1 MSNPT
6 VVFDP
11 YASADLRDIVQT
23 MVDNYN
29 VAITGQAEWYPVAFF
44 LREEN
49 GEVLGGLLGNIWAA
63 WLHVQNACRGRTC
76 ARAWLWQG
84 TH

>member
-29 VAITGQAEWYPVAFF
+29 VAITGQAEWYPVASFLVNRSFF
-44 LREEN
+44 CVAIYGTSGGCVLEVSSVSASPLRT
-49 GEVLGGLLGNIWAA
+49 VD
-63 WLHVQNACRGRTC
+63 R
-76 ARAWLWQG
+76 
-84 TH
+84 

>member
-11 YASADLRDIVQT
+11 YAAAGHRDIVQAI
-23 MVDNYN
+23 VDNYN
-29 VAITGQAEWYPVAFF
+29 IASSGQAEWYPVAFF

-49 GEVLGGLLGNIWAA
+49 GEILGGLLGDIWAA
-63 WLHVQNACRGRTC
+63 WLHGGRL
-76 ARAWLWQG
+76 R
-84 TH
+84 